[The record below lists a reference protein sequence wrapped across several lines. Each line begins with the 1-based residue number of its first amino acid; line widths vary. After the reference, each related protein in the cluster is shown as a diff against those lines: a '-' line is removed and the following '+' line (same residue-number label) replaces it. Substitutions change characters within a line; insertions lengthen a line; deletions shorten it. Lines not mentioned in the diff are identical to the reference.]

1 MLAKGALPRLCD
13 HARAILSHLGFDLGT
28 RKTFGTVCW
37 GQFIQGLKSD
47 CGFIDGFQNVLV
59 VSRISWC

>member
-1 MLAKGALPRLCD
+1 MLAKEALPRLCD

-28 RKTFGTVCW
+28 QETFGTGCW
-37 GQFIQGLKSD
+37 VQFIQGLKSD
-47 CGFIDGFQNVLV
+47 RGFIDGFQNVLV

>member
-1 MLAKGALPRLCD
+1 MLAKGALPRSCD

-28 RKTFGTVCW
+28 RETFGTGCW
-37 GQFIQGLKSD
+37 GQFIQDLKSD
-47 CGFIDGFQNVLV
+47 CGCIDGFQQVLA